1 MCLTNYIKVLIGS
14 LTILTLTTLVS
25 VNSQA
30 QTTCTTNALGDR
42 TCTTVTSGT
51 TTGNILDNST
61 FGTGN
66 TTTTTDWSTTG
77 SDGIHTHG
85 NFGNFPYQSG
95 MDQTGGVLAFE
106 GHTED
111 NVYQDQSL
119 VGDGHLTKSQINEG
133 FTSTQS
139 ADVWFWNMIENTLTL
154 KQTITAADGTVTTQ
168 IRTINDHDPNRNF
181 NGGTFQNY
189 TNVYTQSA
197 NTQNDFTIRTELYNQ
212 GDGSNN
218 DNYHRGP
225 DVDNV
230 QLSITTAGTTTVV
243 VTPCFVLNT
252 CTTIGDDIDEAVN
265 LETDDGIDLFEDID
279 TKVED
284 AIQNF
289 EDSQF
294 TDSFNF
300 DNQIEILVED
310 DLGNIEFQ
318 PIDVYVEESFTDFL
332 ETNNLVETF
341 QQELVFEDLSEEEFY
356 DELTNMVSEE
366 LTVLAVPDEMY
377 ETDSANFEN
386 INYDETVIT
395 EPNMDIRMET
405 DMDFMPE
412 PNMESDEFYM
422 TETEMETFIEENPDM
437 IEYADENTIVLRTPN
452 EMEEFENYDETVMT
466 EPEMNDEMMTEPEMV
481 ETETIDGP
489 PRMTETKEEEISD
502 EPVEEIKEESI
513 KEESIKDEPKQE
525 ESNETTEPETNTNE
539 EIKEESNETN
549 EKPENSKSV
558 SNESEVAEDKETE
571 GQEEKEATS
580 EDVEDKTIKPTETKT
595 ASIKESS
602 ITLKVQKVLDKVLA
616 KLKRVD
622 QKLQA
627 IQLVTSKGIT
637 SGEADLSGYINK
649 RIYTN
654 QVAINGVPNPDFFQ
668 NLNILEQQQIYKDAN
683 LAAYVSND
691 PIAVKQTL
699 LQEINVDKQRLLLE
713 IRKLKNEG

>member
-1 MCLTNYIKVLIGS
+1 MIVS
-14 LTILTLTTLVS
+14 LTILILTTLVS

-627 IQLVTSKGIT
+627 IQMVTSQGIT

-654 QVAINGVPNPDFFQ
+654 QVALNGVPNPDFFQ
-668 NLNILEQQQIYKDAN
+668 NLNILEQQQIYEDAN

>member
-85 NFGNFPYQSG
+85 NFGNFPYQTG
-95 MDQTGGVLAFE
+95 MDQPGGVLAFE

-366 LTVLAVPDEMY
+366 LSVLAVPDEMY
-377 ETDSANFEN
+377 ETDSTNFEN

-452 EMEEFENYDETVMT
+452 EMKEFENYDETVMT

-580 EDVEDKTIKPTETKT
+580 EDVEDKTIKSTETKT

-637 SGEADLSGYINK
+637 SGEADISGYINK

-654 QVAINGVPNPDFFQ
+654 QVALNGVPNPDFFQ
-668 NLNILEQQQIYKDAN
+668 NLNILEQQQIYEDAN

-691 PIAVKQTL
+691 PIAVKQKL